1 MLREHHKKVPY
12 LKVDNNNNNN
22 NNNSLFNKSL
32 AIMKIYWLVGQIAE
46 EVVPEY
52 NRKKEI
58 TKPLKQ
64 AQIIIKTLLH

>member
-1 MLREHHKKVPY
+1 MLSELLKKVPY
-12 LKVDNNNNNN
+12 LKEDSNNNNNN
-22 NNNSLFNKSL
+22 NNLFNKSL

-58 TKPLKQ
+58 TKTLKQ